1 MLATLLSV
9 GAVFVVAAGLRSW
22 ALAGIARA
30 RLRPGVVPARS
41 APRRVRIRRSRL
53 VEGPPVQA
61 LAALLD
67 DVARRCASGEA
78 LAHAFTASREVATLS
93 PLFDRTLIA
102 LQRGATFAE
111 ALQQQSAETPGVA
124 LVVHILGLCAR
135 VGGNVSE
142 PLDRAAA
149 TLRERHAASQER
161 VAQSA
166 QARLSARVL
175 TLVPL
180 GFASW
185 TLLTS
190 RDVQH
195 FMITPVGVICVAL
208 GLGLNLLGWRAMQ
221 RIIGGLR

>member
-1 MLATLLSV
+1 M
-9 GAVFVVAAGLRSW
+9 
-22 ALAGIARA
+22 
-30 RLRPGVVPARS
+30 
-41 APRRVRIRRSRL
+41 
-53 VEGPPVQA
+53 QA

-78 LAHAFTASREVATLS
+78 LAHAFTLSREVAALS
-93 PLFDRTLIA
+93 PLFDHTLVA

-111 ALQQQSAETPGVA
+111 ALQQQPAETPGVA
-124 LVVHILGLCAR
+124 LVVHILTLCAR

-149 TLRERHAASQER
+149 TLRERHAATQER
-161 VAQSA
+161 MAQSA
-166 QARLSARVL
+166 QARLSVRVL
-175 TLVPL
+175 TLVPI

-195 FMITPVGVICVAL
+195 FMLTPAGVVCVGMGLAL
-208 GLGLNLLGWRAMQ
+208 NVVGWRVMQ